1 MSKNYIN
8 EQKFSTWS
16 KKDLVEEVE
25 YSYTLIERMLEMYR
39 FGLSHVTNDFTEELD
54 MYIDELELLN
64 RIESIYKNNN

>member
-1 MSKNYIN
+1 MKHYID
-8 EQKFSTWS
+8 EQNFSTWS

-54 MYIDELELLN
+54 MYKDELELLN
-64 RIESIYKNNN
+64 RLEPLYK